1 MRLSVKLAGETL
13 SGIQDLKEM
22 LLDDENFGDLRI
34 TNGFAVDQAFIDVK
48 DFKNWDAVIIKKIK
62 YQNEKPSSEVRTDL
76 NISEQTKNQIEQL
89 KKVFPDILGVSYVTT
104 PYVIR
109 LVIKASLLIRT
120 CQI

>member
-120 CQI
+120 FQI